1 MFRLACLLIGGAAM
15 CQASSEPGLPN
26 VEPVEMVATSE
37 PGSTA
42 VPAEEVIQSMETSDQ
57 PWAPEIASS
66 INHPGSGVG
75 SVIRG
80 STPGAAEATS
90 SIHYPGSGVGRT
102 ILEPPLVPIVGAAP
116 KGGEDEGDEILDQIE
131 DGETSTTSV
140 PKEIGD
146 WNMNK
151 LVEETKKAEEH
162 QKVMERKHAEM
173 KRKLLREQ
181 ALKLKKKAELDE
193 VVIEAEKKCVL
204 WTSLKNE
211 GEADM
216 YELFKEAVNSS
227 LAARDGS
234 RHHQPPILV
243 EKQLHI
249 TNLGINAIKCH
260 AS

>member
-1 MFRLACLLIGGAAM
+1 MIG
-15 CQASSEPGLPN
+15 
-26 VEPVEMVATSE
+26 
-37 PGSTA
+37 
-42 VPAEEVIQSMETSDQ
+42 
-57 PWAPEIASS
+57 AP
-66 INHPGSGVG
+66 
-75 SVIRG
+75 
-80 STPGAAEATS
+80 
-90 SIHYPGSGVGRT
+90 
-102 ILEPPLVPIVGAAP
+102 P

-131 DGETSTTSV
+131 DGETSTTAV

-181 ALKLKKKAELDE
+181 ALKLKKKAELDD

-234 RHHQPPILV
+234 RHHQPPVLV

>member
-1 MFRLACLLIGGAAM
+1 
-15 CQASSEPGLPN
+15 
-26 VEPVEMVATSE
+26 EMVATSE

-151 LVEETKKAEEH
+151 LVEETKTAEEH

-216 YELFKEAVNSS
+216 YELFKEAVN
-227 LAARDGS
+227 
-234 RHHQPPILV
+234 
-243 EKQLHI
+243 
-249 TNLGINAIKCH
+249 
-260 AS
+260 